1 MCPTPTAA
9 VTTDRPKRTQ
19 GQNWI
24 TPKKRLAIYL
34 RDGFCCAYCGKG
46 IEAGVTLTLD
56 HLKPYSLGGAI
67 SDHKNLITA
76 CLNCNSARG
85 NRSLKAFVEVSAAY
99 HQREGQEVLAYI
111 RRQVRRVLKTK
122 VAGEMLAQR
131 GSCRKVLDEVQGGR
145 PV

>member
-1 MCPTPTAA
+1 M
-9 VTTDRPKRTQ
+9 
-19 GQNWI
+19 
-24 TPKKRLAIYL
+24 